1 MCTGAL
7 SNAALLLM
15 LYPEV
20 MSMVEITLMGGCLGI
35 GNTHPVAEFNIV
47 VRRLLLPPALWLGSV
62 RGPRLGLVASAI
74 VDNQSTQLRVGLD
87 PSVDECSESEPPQW
101 QVIGLMQWFLLGI
114 LTASSTQH
122 ISFE

>member
-20 MSMVEITLMGGCLGI
+20 MPMIEITLMGGCLGI

-47 VRRLLLPPALWLGSV
+47 VRPLVFAMSADFKSRA
-62 RGPRLGLVASAI
+62 GLRPNLCV
-74 VDNQSTQLRVGLD
+74 
-87 PSVDECSESEPPQW
+87 W
-101 QVIGLMQWFLLGI
+101 
-114 LTASSTQH
+114 
-122 ISFE
+122 